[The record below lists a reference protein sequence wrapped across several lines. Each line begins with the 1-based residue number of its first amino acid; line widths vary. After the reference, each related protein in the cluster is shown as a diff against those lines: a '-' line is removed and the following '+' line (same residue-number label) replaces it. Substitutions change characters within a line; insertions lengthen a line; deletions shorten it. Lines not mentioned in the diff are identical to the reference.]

1 MDGRSILLAKIPCSV
16 INDESL
22 LGETRNLKFI
32 SFSSSLKHVL
42 LLGNNTVSLFCL
54 SKQSDFE
61 HKGAYLIW
69 EDTFTDFER

>member
-1 MDGRSILLAKIPCSV
+1 MDGRSILLAKIPRSV

-61 HKGAYLIW
+61 HEGAYLIW